1 MRTSCIAEWVLDLL
15 FPKICAGCGNEGD
28 FCCASCRETLHSLPP
43 GCPVCAK
50 RNFTG
55 ILCDPCQD
63 RLGLRRFFAPFSY
76 RDPLART
83 LIHTYKYEGARE
95 LAGFFA
101 DALAGFLA
109 RYGIAPP
116 SGALLVPIPLHR
128 KRERERGFNQAD
140 LLARKLG
147 ERWGLPVARVLSRVR
162 ATESQVG
169 LASHEERRRNVE
181 DAFAILDPPAV
192 SGTPIILVD
201 DVSTS
206 GATLSEA
213 ARLLRAAGAR
223 TVWAVAIAKG

>member
-1 MRTSCIAEWVLDLL
+1 MRAPPLAEWILDLL

-28 FCCASCRETLHSLPP
+28 FCCASCRETLHPLPP
-43 GCPVCAK
+43 RRPVCAK

-76 RDPLART
+76 RPSLPRRP
-83 LIHTYKYEGARE
+83 IHTYKYEGVRE

-101 DALAGFLA
+101 DELAGFLA
-109 RYGIAPP
+109 RYGVSPP
-116 SGALLVPIPLHR
+116 SGAVLVPIPLHR
-128 KRERERGFNQAD
+128 SRARERGFNQAD
-140 LLARKLG
+140 LLARALG
-147 ERWGLPVARVLSRVR
+147 KCWGLPVMQALRRIR

-169 LASHEERRRNVE
+169 LASHEEKRRNVE
-181 DAFAILDPPAV
+181 GAFAILDPAAV
-192 SGTPIILVD
+192 SEKPVILVD

-206 GATLSEA
+206 GATLAEA
-213 ARLLRAAGAR
+213 ARLLRNANAR